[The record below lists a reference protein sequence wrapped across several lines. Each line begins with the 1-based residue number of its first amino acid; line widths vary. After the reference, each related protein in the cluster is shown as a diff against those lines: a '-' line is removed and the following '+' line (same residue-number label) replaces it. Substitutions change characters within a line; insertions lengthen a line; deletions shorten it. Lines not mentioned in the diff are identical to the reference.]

1 MRGEAKRKTR
11 GGEKNKAPVALPP
24 TSFAQKSTNG
34 GDVKMTYLWNS
45 GIPAFG
51 VRNSVQG
58 IWNPAKDWYLESK
71 AH

>member
-1 MRGEAKRKTR
+1 MRAEAKRKLR
-11 GGEKNKAPVALPP
+11 GGEKNIAPVALSP
-24 TSFAQKSTNG
+24 TFLPQKSTNG
-34 GDVKMTYLWNS
+34 GDFKMTYRWNS
-45 GIPAFG
+45 GIPGFG